1 VNCFISY
8 TQADLAWAEWIAW
21 QLEESGLQTILQAWD
36 FHAGSNFILEMDS
49 AAKRAQRTIVVLST
63 SYVNAA
69 YTHPEWASALA
80 RDPTGEKRVL
90 LPVRVQECTL
100 TGLLAQVVYV
110 DLVGLTQI
118 EAKRMLLSQVQGE
131 RGKPLAAP
139 RFPGRSAGPAT
150 EAPPYPAA
158 DVSAS
163 ITETHAPICRTPSI
177 ADSETEVFRKAEQD
191 LLPYVG
197 PVAKILVRRAAAK
210 AGTTADLYT
219 ELAAAI
225 PMESERQ
232 KFLRLATD
240 RSGTS
245 ASRSRAP
252 NGGSKHQHLG
262 KFSASLLEQLRRELM
277 VHIGPVAKLAINEES
292 SSATTL
298 EDLYRRLGEHV
309 PAGAERLAFLER
321 LPKAC

>member
-1 VNCFISY
+1 MNCFISY

-110 DLVGLTQI
+110 DLVGLTEI
-118 EAKRMLLSQVQGE
+118 EAKRMLLSQVQGNAASRSQH
-131 RGKPLAAP
+131 RG
-139 RFPGRSAGPAT
+139 FPGDRPVRPPKRRPIRRRMFPPPSRRRTLRFAVPLRSLTARPRSSERRNRIYFLMSVRWRKSRPARRR
-150 EAPPYPAA
+150 EGG
-158 DVSAS
+158 DNG
-163 ITETHAPICRTPSI
+163 
-177 ADSETEVFRKAEQD
+177 
-191 LLPYVG
+191 G
-197 PVAKILVRRAAAK
+197 PVHGTRRRIRWNSTLNLCCFLVRRW
-210 AGTTADLYT
+210 
-219 ELAAAI
+219 
-225 PMESERQ
+225 
-232 KFLRLATD
+232 
-240 RSGTS
+240 
-245 ASRSRAP
+245 
-252 NGGSKHQHLG
+252 
-262 KFSASLLEQLRRELM
+262 
-277 VHIGPVAKLAINEES
+277 
-292 SSATTL
+292 
-298 EDLYRRLGEHV
+298 
-309 PAGAERLAFLER
+309 LAFLER